1 MPAYN
6 LPIKN
11 KSLRIITINLLV
23 FISILLTSFKSLL
36 IINHIKTA
44 IALRAIALPIPFNH
58 IRNNLMSNQSEPLSR
73 RDQIAAAV
81 MQSLIAKGGNYTRK
95 EMAETAVNQADA
107 LIKALNSIQA

>member
-1 MPAYN
+1 MP
-6 LPIKN
+6 
-11 KSLRIITINLLV
+11 TINLITFLSY
-23 FISILLTSFKSLL
+23 FLDLLGKLSYL
-36 IINHIKTA
+36 IYIETA
-44 IALRAIALPIPFNH
+44 NALRIPPNH
-58 IRNNLMSNQSEPLSR
+58 IRNTLMSNQSEPLSR